1 MITRR
6 RFGRDLALGGM
17 AVGLAGCDALTTSE
31 TAGRLLDGTEK
42 LNLGAHRLLSD
53 RTALAPEYAP
63 SERSPVFRTNGTS
76 LPDTPT
82 YRQYMASGFADW
94 RLVVDGLVRRPF
106 QLALPQ
112 IMAMPS
118 RSQITRHDC
127 VEGWSAI
134 GGWTGPPLKLLLDAA
149 GVLPAAR
156 FVVFHCMDRYGDAPY
171 YESVDLVD
179 AYHSQT
185 ILAWGMN
192 GRVLDVGHGAPL
204 RLRVER
210 MLGYKHAK
218 YLERIEL
225 RDSLAGLFGG
235 RGGTWEDLARYE
247 WYAGI

>member
-6 RFGRDLALGGM
+6 LALGGL
-17 AVGLAGCDALTTSE
+17 AAGLAGCDSLTTSE

-42 LNLGAHRLLSD
+42 LNLGAHRLLTD
-53 RTALAPEYAP
+53 RTALAPEYRP
-63 SERSPVFRTNGTS
+63 NERSPVFRTNGTS
-76 LPDTPT
+76 LPDTPEYQRHLAT
-82 YRQYMASGFADW
+82 GFSDW
-94 RLVVDGLVRRPF
+94 RLVVDGLVRRPL
-106 QLALPQ
+106 QLALNQ
-112 IMAMPS
+112 LIAMPS

-134 GGWTGPPLKLLLDAA
+134 GGWTGPPLKLVLDAA

-156 FVVFHCMDRYGDAPY
+156 FVVFHCMDRYGGTPY

-179 AYHSQT
+179 AYHPQT

-192 GRVLDVGHGAPL
+192 GRMLGVGHGAPL

-225 RDSLAGLFGG
+225 RESLAGLRGG